1 MSLFSLFLEGLLS
14 FLSPCVLPLVP
25 LYMSYLSVDAKE
37 IDENGNVKYNTLKVF
52 LMTLFFVLGISVI
65 FIILALSIDVVK
77 PFIDKYKDIIAIVGG
92 TLIIIFGLHETG
104 LIHIDVLNNEKRL
117 NVNVDT
123 NKMTYFKAFI
133 LGFLF
138 TFAWSP
144 CIGPMLASAILIASS
159 QSLGSL
165 YILVYALGLV
175 IPFLLTGL
183 FTSAILNFIKN
194 KKDILKYVLVI
205 AGVIL
210 IVYGGYM
217 ITNASKNIIAKQ
229 EMSTSTTM
237 FENQDGEIINL
248 DDYKGKY
255 IFLNFTT
262 TWCHYCHEEIPA
274 YKEFADK
281 GEDYVCFYV
290 MSPLTSGVSKEEILA
305 YIKENNIKV
314 PVLIDE
320 NNTIYNMYNPTGY
333 PVKYVYDKQGVF
345 IGYVDGAL
353 DLENFDLLYEEV
365 STKY

>member
-37 IDENGNVKYNTLKVF
+37 TDEDGNVKYNTLKVF
-52 LMTLFFVLGISVI
+52 MMTLFFVLGISVI

-77 PFIDKYKDIIAIVGG
+77 PFIDNYKEVIAIVGG

-123 NKMTYFKAFI
+123 KKMTYFKAFI

-175 IPFLLTGL
+175 IPFLITGL
-183 FTSAILNFIKN
+183 FTSSILNFIKN
-194 KKDILKYVLVI
+194 KKEVLKYVLVV

-210 IVYGGYM
+210 IIYGSYM
-217 ITNASKNIIAKQ
+217 IYNSAKTIVAKQ
-229 EMSTSTTM
+229 NMGASTTM
-237 FENQDGEIINL
+237 FEDQNGEVIDL

-255 IFLNFTT
+255 IFLNYTT
-262 TWCHYCHEEIPA
+262 TWCSYCRAEIPV
-274 YKEFADK
+274 YEEFSNEGK
-281 GEDYVCFYV
+281 DYVCFYV

-305 YIKENNIKV
+305 YIKENNIKI

-320 NNTIYNMYNPTGY
+320 KNIIYNMYKPNGFPI
-333 PVKYVYDKQGVF
+333 KFIYDKEGVF

-353 DLENFDLLYEEV
+353 DSKGFDELYEEV